1 MMIRKGDGDGS
12 GRGSGYGAKGRVVL
26 ERESAYI
33 VEGGRTVRQLR
44 HSISELRGIN
54 LAKNVQN

>member
-1 MMIRKGDGDGS
+1 MIRKGD

-33 VEGGRTVRQLR
+33 VEGRQDR
-44 HSISELRGIN
+44 KA
-54 LAKNVQN
+54 AKALHQ